1 MFVWGVTG
9 VTGKF
14 YGTMTVLSSH
24 EDADAWSEVYQ
35 FVHNYGAHF
44 DIHVHRRQSYS
55 DVTPDLG
62 RHWVAQDES
71 PSGMMF
77 YSLL

>member
-1 MFVWGVTG
+1 MFVCGVTG

-35 FVHNYGAHF
+35 FVHNYGAHYGKF
-44 DIHVHRRQSYS
+44 MGDGAKAI
-55 DVTPDLG
+55 TK
-62 RHWVAQDES
+62 AQETFRNAKTVSVLTES
-71 PSGMMF
+71 N
-77 YSLL
+77 